1 MLDIYVKNS
10 LRKKINRYE
19 ILRNILKMILIVR
32 IFNSF
37 KTNDF
42 FYFKLLTLIKNILIF
57 T

>member
-42 FYFKLLTLIKNILIF
+42 FYFKLPTLTRNILIF